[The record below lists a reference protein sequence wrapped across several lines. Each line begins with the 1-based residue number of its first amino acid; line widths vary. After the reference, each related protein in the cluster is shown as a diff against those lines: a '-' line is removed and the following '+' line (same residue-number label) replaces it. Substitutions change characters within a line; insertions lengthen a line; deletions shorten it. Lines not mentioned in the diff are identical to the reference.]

1 MPQSELAFTHPVK
14 VLLRLFVCFTFT
26 HCLRY
31 NSCYAYTALPLTIE
45 LRSALGWRATTSV
58 TLALAE
64 EPGV

>member
-1 MPQSELAFTHPVK
+1 M
-14 VLLRLFVCFTFT
+14 RLFVCFTFT

>member
-1 MPQSELAFTHPVK
+1 M
-14 VLLRLFVCFTFT
+14 VCRASGHIRQFRRVVADPHT
-26 HCLRY
+26 LYLYVRY